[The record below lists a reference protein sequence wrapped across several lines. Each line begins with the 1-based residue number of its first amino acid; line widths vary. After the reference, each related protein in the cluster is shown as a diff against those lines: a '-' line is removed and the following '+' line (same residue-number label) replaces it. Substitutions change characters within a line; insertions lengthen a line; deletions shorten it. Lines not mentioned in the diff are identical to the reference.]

1 MNTTEKIKYEV
12 SVGNVADIESI
23 AQFQVDMALE
33 SEGTVLDKERVLQ
46 GVTAAVNDVAKGTYL
61 VCRANGDAIS
71 SLMLTREWS
80 DWNNQWY
87 WWIQS
92 VYVKPEFRGKGAY
105 RAMYEKI
112 KEMAQEQ
119 NISQVRL
126 YVDKTNY
133 SAQQVY
139 KKLGMD
145 ECHYYMY
152 EEVLT
157 SSAQ

>member
-1 MNTTEKIKYEV
+1 MNT
-12 SVGNVADIESI
+12 DIDLTITRGETSDI
-23 AQFQVDMALE
+23 DAIVRFQADMAME
-33 SEGTVLDKERVLQ
+33 SEGIMLDMCRLTS
-46 GVTAAVNDVAKGTYL
+46 GVTSAMKDESKGTYL
-61 VCRANGDAIS
+61 VARANGTPIG

-92 VYVKPEFRGKGAY
+92 VYVKPEYRGKGAY